1 MPPVP
6 QTPPAQSL
14 GPQFVPVTRDSKEVD
29 NGPLASN
36 LDGNKLDPTVGKDNR
51 FIKVRL
57 TPYVSEIVQKPEP
70 VDTVAA
76 PPPKLPGLVPVS
88 YRSPSPSDFGANDGK
103 QWPRELPENILK
115 YLDDHNWEAHYVVAD
130 GNCLYR
136 ALTYG
141 PEWSKHDLA
150 RQGVV
155 AHVAGLKQSNNY
167 LGVLV
172 KDNEVKEIAIG
183 LLIYGWTKTFVRWG
197 LGEYGN
203 RTVAVEGSG

>member
-6 QTPPAQSL
+6 QTSPAQPL

-29 NGPLASN
+29 NGPQASN
-36 LDGNKLDPTVGKDNR
+36 LDGNKDSFVGKDNR

-70 VDTVAA
+70 VDTVSA
-76 PPPKLPGLVPVS
+76 PPPKLPGLVPVP
-88 YRSPSPSDFGANDGK
+88 YRSPSPSDLGDNDGEE
-103 QWPRELPENILK
+103 WGVARELPENILK

-141 PEWSKHDLA
+141 PEWTRHDLA
-150 RQGVV
+150 RQGVA
-155 AHVAGLKQSNNY
+155 AHVAGLKQSNNV
-167 LGVLV
+167 LGEFVG
-172 KDNEVKEIAIG
+172 DDEVKEIEKG
-183 LLIYGWTKTFVRWG
+183 LLIYDWTETFVR
-197 LGEYGN
+197 
-203 RTVAVEGSG
+203 